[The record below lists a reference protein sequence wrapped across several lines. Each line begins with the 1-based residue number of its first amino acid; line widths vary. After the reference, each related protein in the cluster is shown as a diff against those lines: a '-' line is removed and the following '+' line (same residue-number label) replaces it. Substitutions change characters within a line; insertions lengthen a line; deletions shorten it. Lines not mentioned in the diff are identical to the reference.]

1 MAKILVVANRTAESD
16 ELLERLRK
24 RVEQGEAELHLLV
37 PSTPQGLQRATNM
50 DADSGGFEAQ
60 EQLEKAVE
68 RIRGKGVEFD
78 SAVVGD
84 PDPLA
89 AIQDA
94 ANLGDYDEIIVS
106 TLPTHLSKWLHLDLP
121 SKARHATGLPVE
133 HVEAS
138 EPDGG

>member
-1 MAKILVVANRTAESD
+1 MAKVLVVANRTAESD
-16 ELLERLRK
+16 ELLKALRK
-24 RVEQGEAELHLLV
+24 RVEEGDAELHLLV
-37 PSTPQGLQRATNM
+37 PASPHGLQWATNM
-50 DADSGGFEAQ
+50 DADSGGVEAR
-60 EQLEKAVE
+60 EHLEAAVE

>member
-1 MAKILVVANRTAESD
+1 MVANRTAESE
-16 ELLERLRK
+16 ELLEHLRK
-24 RVEQGEAELHLLV
+24 RAERSEVELHLLV
-37 PSTPQGLQRATNM
+37 PASQHGLQWATNM
-50 DADSGGFEAQ
+50 SADAGDVEAR
-60 EQLEKAVE
+60 EHLEKAVE
-68 RIRGKGVEFD
+68 RIKGKGVEFA
-78 SAVVGD
+78 SAEVGD

-94 ANLGDYDEIIVS
+94 ANLGDYDEIVVS

-138 EPDGG
+138 EPETG

>member
-16 ELLERLRK
+16 ELLEQLRK

-37 PSTPQGLQRATNM
+37 PSTPQGLQRATNV
-50 DADSGGFEAQ
+50 DADSGGIEAQ

-106 TLPTHLSKWLHLDLP
+106 T
-121 SKARHATGLPVE
+121 
-133 HVEAS
+133 
-138 EPDGG
+138 